1 MPIETRNYWYIDVKE
16 HPTPPAPAT
25 QGALPGASSA
35 AAMMAEGQAREF
47 TVGPIGP
54 GSAFDLGYKTIP
66 EGFTT
71 EYTSNGDKTGPEI
84 TPVEIVDAIQAA
96 FDEALEDGRTDH
108 QYLVGVEAVSIPD
121 NSAYYN
127 LRSQMAVV
135 LRYSIRKT
143 SVSQPDFTF
152 LFTSGPNGANPYANG
167 QFAADIA
174 VPESDGTANKHWPV
188 ASFSVINEPAP
199 AVFSTP
205 YCTQTVMIADKPPVP
220 PDVVFVP
227 YVGVNNKVLV
237 LFSSNVGEILA
248 RPVILKN
255 SDASFIADE
264 YYAQKG
270 ITITEEQVL
279 TPDVGEL
286 TRPKLEYRN
295 DDPIRKY
302 ELFRVDQKPT
312 SYDDFR
318 GKNLTDGPIQAE
330 LGPGKFSTAPAFVDN
345 IQPNRKY
352 WYCARS
358 IDIHENI
365 SNPTYIFEIEM
376 VDNKGQMYMR
386 YKVVNFEP
394 QVLNYKKMGRK
405 ILAIEPRNV
414 QRYYNPANPPGDV
427 ALNQVPT
434 SNILG
439 TSEVNN
445 VSSIWNKKFKVRIT
459 SKKTG
464 RKIDLNLTFKN
475 TGVVIP

>member
-1 MPIETRNYWYIDVKE
+1 MTAGRNYWYLDIKE
-16 HPTPPAPAT
+16 LDT
-25 QGALPGASSA
+25 QN
-35 AAMMAEGQAREF
+35 EF
-47 TVGPIGP
+47 SVGPFG
-54 GSAFDLGYKTIP
+54 GSRQEVDSLRVGIANRAYPAGFQVDWENLTQTGATYSPVDL
-66 EGFTT
+66 
-71 EYTSNGDKTGPEI
+71 
-84 TPVEIVDAIQAA
+84 VQQIQAA
-96 FDEALEDGRTDH
+96 FDEALEDGRTPNTY
-108 QYLVGVEAVSIPD
+108 QIRVKAVKTKDTVLDD
-121 NSAYYN
+121 NTDRGN
-127 LRSQMAVV
+127 RRIV
-135 LRYSIRKT
+135 LKYEILKL
-143 SVSQPDFTF
+143 PFT
-152 LFTSGPNGANPYANG
+152 
-167 QFAADIA
+167 AADPGFDILFGSGDHGVTQRGTDIDIA
-174 VPESDGTANKHWPV
+174 SPGQTQWPI
-188 ASFSVINEPAP
+188 AEFSVINESAP
-199 AVFSTP
+199 VVLSVP
-205 YCTQTVMIADKPPVP
+205 YCNQTVMIMDRPPVP

-227 YVGVNNKVLV
+227 YVGVNNKIMV
-237 LFSSNVGEILA
+237 LFGSNMGEFMA

-270 ITITEEQVL
+270 ITVTEEQVL

-295 DDPIRKY
+295 DDPVRKY
-302 ELFRVDQKPT
+302 ELFRIDQKPT

-318 GKNLTDGPIQAE
+318 GKNLTAGPIQAE

-386 YKVVNFEP
+386 HKVVNFEP

-414 QRYYNPANPPGDV
+414 QRYYNAANPPGDV
-427 ALNQVPT
+427 ALNQIPT